1 MFVDEYSYKN
11 TVALFVRIE
20 LTEKLYLKV
29 ALLGTTEV
37 YPALIVDVMLHFLAR
52 LDEVQKSLCTTPGV
66 GVGVSVH
73 IYVKV
78 FSMVYIFQ
86 IT

>member
-1 MFVDEYSYKN
+1 MGGGGGEGGEECEEDQNSSNSLHVSEMFK
-11 TVALFVRIE
+11 
-20 LTEKLYLKV
+20 
-29 ALLGTTEV
+29 LLGAFTPEMPIT
-37 YPALIVDVMLHFLAR
+37 LSFLAR

-78 FSMVYIFQ
+78 FSMAYIFQ